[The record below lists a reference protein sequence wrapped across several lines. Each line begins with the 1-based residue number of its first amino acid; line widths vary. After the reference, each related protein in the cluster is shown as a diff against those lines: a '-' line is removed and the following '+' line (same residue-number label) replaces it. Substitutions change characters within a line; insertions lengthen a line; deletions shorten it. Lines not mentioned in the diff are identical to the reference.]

1 MNKHFN
7 TIALLFQQRN
17 ILAMNLQ
24 KRLLSISNFII
35 LTLILAFSTNLQAQV
50 GIAATSI
57 TADASAMLEVILAF
71 DYEMKIVKLS
81 GYVVSRFAEMRKP
94 GVKISLQN
102 KTNGE

>member
-57 TADASAMLEVILAF
+57 TAD
-71 DYEMKIVKLS
+71 
-81 GYVVSRFAEMRKP
+81 VSDSCFR
-94 GVKISLQN
+94 L
-102 KTNGE
+102 